1 MSHIVIQDII
11 FFIILIGAAVLL
23 GNYIYKVMEGKKV
36 FLTSILSPVEKYIY
50 KLMDVS
56 EDDEMDA
63 KKYAISVLAFSAIG
77 FLIVF
82 LLQILQG
89 GLILNP
95 EGLSGTSWHL
105 AFNTAAS
112 FVTNTNWQAYAGEN
126 TLSYLTQSLGLG
138 VQNFVSAATG
148 IAVLFAFIRGFIRKE
163 SKTIGNFWRDL
174 VKTTLYVLIP
184 LATVFSIILVS
195 QGVVQSLDGYKEVVT
210 VENKE
215 TQVIPIGPA
224 ASQIAI
230 KQLGTNGGG
239 FFGTNSAYPLE
250 NPTPLT
256 NMLQVISIL
265 LIPTALCFTFGRAI
279 KDKKQG
285 KTLFRIMLVVFIVAL
300 IAITCSEQM
309 LGSQWKGVALS
320 GNMEGKEIRNGIGS
334 SALWSTA
341 TTAASNGSVNSMH
354 DSLTPLSGLVTMFL
368 MQIGEVVF
376 GGVGC
381 GLYGIIAFVILTVFI
396 GGLMVGRTPEY
407 IGKKIEPFDMKMVC
421 LVILVPPLLVLLGS
435 AITVCMPQVNSW
447 LSNSGP
453 HGFTEI
459 LYNFSSVAG
468 NNGSAF
474 AGFNANT
481 VYMNLISGVIMILA
495 RFIPMISII
504 YMAGNLAKK
513 KSVAVSDGTLD
524 TGKNSFVILVIGIIV
539 LVGALSFLPALALGP
554 IAEFF
559 ITI

>member
-1 MSHIVIQDII
+1 MSYIVIQDII
-11 FFIILIGAAVLL
+11 FFIILIGLAVLL

-36 FLTSILSPVEKYIY
+36 FLTSVFSPVEKGIY

-63 KKYAISVLAFSAIG
+63 KRYAISVLAFSAIG

-82 LLQILQG
+82 LLQIFQG

-105 AFNTAAS
+105 AFNTAVS
-112 FVTNTNWQAYAGEN
+112 FITNTNWQAYAGEN
-126 TLSYLTQSLGLG
+126 TLSYLTQSFGLG

-148 IAVLFAFIRGFIRKE
+148 IAVLFAFIRGFIRRE

-215 TQVIPIGPA
+215 TQVIPMGPA

>member
-36 FLTSILSPVEKYIY
+36 FLTSILSPVEKFIY

-126 TLSYLTQSLGLG
+126 TLSYLTQSFGLG

-215 TQVIPIGPA
+215 TQVIPMGPA

-256 NMLQVISIL
+256 NMLQVLSIL
-265 LIPTALCFTFGRAI
+265 LIPTALCFTFGKAI

-453 HGFTEI
+453 HGFTEV

>member
-1 MSHIVIQDII
+1 MSYIVIQDII
-11 FFIILIGAAVLL
+11 FFIILIGLAVLL

-36 FLTSILSPVEKYIY
+36 FLTSIFSPVEKCIY

-126 TLSYLTQSLGLG
+126 TLSYLTQSFGLG

-215 TQVIPIGPA
+215 TQVIPMGPA

>member
-1 MSHIVIQDII
+1 MSYIVIQDII
-11 FFIILIGAAVLL
+11 FFIILIGLAVLL

-36 FLTSILSPVEKYIY
+36 FLTSVFSPVEKGIY

-63 KKYAISVLAFSAIG
+63 KRYAISVLAFSAIG

-82 LLQILQG
+82 LLQIFQG

-105 AFNTAAS
+105 AFNTAVS
-112 FVTNTNWQAYAGEN
+112 FITNTNWQAYAGEN
-126 TLSYLTQSLGLG
+126 TLSYLTQSFGLG

-148 IAVLFAFIRGFIRKE
+148 IAVLFAFIRGFIRRE

-215 TQVIPIGPA
+215 TQVIPMGPV

>member
-36 FLTSILSPVEKYIY
+36 FLTSILSPVEKFIY

-126 TLSYLTQSLGLG
+126 TLSYLTQSFGLG

-215 TQVIPIGPA
+215 TQVIPMGPA

-453 HGFTEI
+453 HGFTEV

-504 YMAGNLAKK
+504 YMAGNLANK

>member
-1 MSHIVIQDII
+1 MSYIVIQDII
-11 FFIILIGAAVLL
+11 FFIILIGLAVLL

-36 FLTSILSPVEKYIY
+36 FLTSVFSPVEKGIY

-63 KKYAISVLAFSAIG
+63 KRYAISVLVFSAIG

-82 LLQILQG
+82 LLQIFQG

-112 FVTNTNWQAYAGEN
+112 FITNTNWQAYAGEN
-126 TLSYLTQSLGLG
+126 TLSYLTQSFGLG

-148 IAVLFAFIRGFIRKE
+148 IAVLFAFIRGFIRRE

-215 TQVIPIGPA
+215 TQVIPMGPA

>member
-1 MSHIVIQDII
+1 MSYIVIQDII
-11 FFIILIGAAVLL
+11 FFIILIGLAVLL

-36 FLTSILSPVEKYIY
+36 FLTSVFSPVEKGIY

-63 KKYAISVLAFSAIG
+63 KRYAISVLAFSAIG

-82 LLQILQG
+82 LLQIFQG

-112 FVTNTNWQAYAGEN
+112 FITNTNWQAYAGEN
-126 TLSYLTQSLGLG
+126 TLSYLTQSFGLG

-148 IAVLFAFIRGFIRKE
+148 IAVLFAFIRGFIRRE

-215 TQVIPIGPA
+215 TQVIPMGPA